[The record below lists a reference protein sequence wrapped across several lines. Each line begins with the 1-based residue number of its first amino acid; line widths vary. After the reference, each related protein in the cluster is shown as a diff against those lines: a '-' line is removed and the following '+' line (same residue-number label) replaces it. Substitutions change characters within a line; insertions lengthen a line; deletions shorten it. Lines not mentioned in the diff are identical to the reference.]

1 MVGTWYFI
9 VSFVLIVYIALDGR
23 NFGAGT
29 LHYIVA
35 RTPEERQQVIA
46 ALGPL
51 WSWHEVW
58 LVAFGGT
65 LLLAFPR
72 LMASAFAGYYLALF
86 LILWCSILRGVSIEL
101 GGHIDNRLWQSFWDF
116 VFVVSSLLLATLFGV
131 AAGNLIRGVPL
142 DGNGSF
148 SLAFFTDLRVRGNV
162 GLLDW
167 YTVSIAVFT
176 VVMLGAHGATYLM
189 LKTEG
194 SVHDRSATWA
204 KFLWAAAAPL
214 FLAISAESWVVRP
227 DPFAHAIHHTICWL
241 GLLLLI
247 VSIVML
253 ISGLS
258 RNKEGRAFIASNLV
272 LGSILG
278 TGAGTIFPVMLYST
292 LNPENSL
299 TAYSVAASRGT
310 LLIASAWWPI
320 SLALTII
327 YAVLISRRYA
337 GKVSAKGDMRGS
349 F

>member
-9 VSFVLIVYIALDGR
+9 VSFMLIVYIALDGR

-35 RTPEERQQVIA
+35 RTPEGRQQVIA

-116 VFVVSSLLLATLFGV
+116 VFVVSSLFLATLFGV

-142 DGNGSF
+142 DVDGTF
-148 SLAFFTDLRVRGNV
+148 SLAFFTDFRVHGNV

-167 YTVSIAVFT
+167 YTISIAVFT

-204 KFLWAAAAPL
+204 KFLWGAAVPL
-214 FLAISAESWVVRP
+214 FLAISAESWIVRP
-227 DPFAHAIHHTICWL
+227 DLFAHAIHHAICWL

-278 TGAGTIFPVMLYST
+278 TGAGTMFPVMLYST

-310 LLIASAWWPI
+310 LLIASTWWPI
-320 SLALTII
+320 GLALTII
-327 YAVLISRRYA
+327 YAVFISRRYA
-337 GKVSAKGDMRGS
+337 GRVSAKGDTQGS
-349 F
+349 Y

>member
-1 MVGTWYFI
+1 MVGTWYVI
-9 VSFVLIVYIALDGR
+9 VSFMLIAYITLDGR

-58 LVAFGGT
+58 LVGFGGT

-86 LILWCSILRGVSIEL
+86 LILWSLVLRGVSIEVRS
-101 GGHIDNRLWQSFWDF
+101 HIDDRLWQSFWDF
-116 VFVVSSLLLATLFGV
+116 VFIASNLLLAMLFGV

-142 DGNGSF
+142 DGNESF
-148 SLAFFTDLRVRGNV
+148 SFAFFTDFRVRGNV

-176 VVMLGAHGATYLM
+176 VVMLAAHGATYLM

-194 SVHDRSATWA
+194 AVHDRSAAWA
-204 KFLWAAAAPL
+204 KFLWAAVLPL

-227 DPFAHAIHHTICWL
+227 DLFAHAFHHPICWL
-241 GLLLLI
+241 GLLLLLA
-247 VSIVML
+247 SIVML
-253 ISGLS
+253 MSGLS
-258 RNKEGRAFIASNLV
+258 RNKEGRAFIASNLL

-278 TGAGTIFPVMLYST
+278 TGAATIFPVMLYST
-292 LNPENSL
+292 LHSENSL

-310 LLIASAWWPI
+310 LLIASTWWPI
-320 SLALTII
+320 GLALTII
-327 YAVLISRRYA
+327 YAVFISRGYA
-337 GKVSAKGDMRGS
+337 GRVSAKGDTQGS
-349 F
+349 Y